1 MVLPVTGLGLVIWA
15 TTNNGGVS
23 SGAIEVSTSASTST
37 IVYAFSIIAQFN
49 SVMGSNSALLVTVPD
64 IARYS
69 KSLKAQLIGQL
80 FGLPL
85 AIICAAF
92 GCITTSAVANM
103 WGEAYWNP
111 YALLNGILD
120 NSYSSKSRAGC
131 FFVALSFTFATL
143 GTSIACNIVPF
154 AADVTCLVPK
164 YINIIRGQFLCLL
177 LGFAITPWHILTS
190 APTFLNFL
198 GGYSI
203 FQGSVVSIMLVDYFF
218 IRRGNLD
225 IAAMYST
232 SPDSKYYFFSGFN
245 IRAIVAFIIGF
256 VVPLPGFIGSFGTVK
271 VSVPATRLFY
281 LGWLLSFL
289 FGGLSYWAM
298 CLVWKVP
305 GQEDCQRPYED
316 MVDEVYALPDGHEH
330 EGELPVD
337 GEKKEDVIHTVH
349 ALV

>member
-1 MVLPVTGLGLVIWA
+1 V
-15 TTNNGGVS
+15 
-23 SGAIEVSTSASTST
+23 
-37 IVYAFSIIAQFN
+37 
-49 SVMGSNSALLVTVPD
+49 
-64 IARYS
+64 ARYA
-69 KSLKAQLIGQL
+69 KSLRAQLIGQL

-92 GCITTSAVANM
+92 GCITTSAIANL

-120 NSYSSKSRAGC
+120 HTYSSKSRAGC

-218 IRRGNLD
+218 VRRGNLD
-225 IAAMYST
+225 VAAMYST
-232 SPDSKYYFFSGFN
+232 SSRSKYFFFKGIN
-245 IRAIVAFIIGF
+245 LRAMAAFIVGF
-256 VVPLPGFIGSFGTVK
+256 AVPLPGFIGSFGTTK
-271 VSVPATRLFY
+271 VSVAATRLFN
-281 LGWLLSFL
+281 LGWALSFVL
-289 FGGLSYWAM
+289 GGLSYWIL
-298 CLVWKVP
+298 CKICPVP
-305 GQEDCQRPYED
+305 GQEDCTRPYED
-316 MVDEVYALPDGHEH
+316 MVDEVYALPGVEDQ
-330 EGELPVD
+330 GEAPMD
-337 GEKKEDVIHTVH
+337 EEEKKDATVQVVH
-349 ALV
+349 QLV